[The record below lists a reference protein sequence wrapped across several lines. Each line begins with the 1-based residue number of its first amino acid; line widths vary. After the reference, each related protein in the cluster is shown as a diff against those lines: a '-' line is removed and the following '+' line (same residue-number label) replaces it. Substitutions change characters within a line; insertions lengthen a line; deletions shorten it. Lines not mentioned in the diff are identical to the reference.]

1 MIYKI
6 IGVFDALIQRALP
19 IQCVGDM
26 PDEDIIESHRR
37 AVIMKKIPEDLAV
50 NYVLFRYGSFNDESG
65 DFDLESKPVKLCSLA
80 DFIPGKK
87 QVDKPAEVT
96 SNVNN

>member
-6 IGVFDALIQRALP
+6 IGVFDALIERALP

-37 AVIMKKIPEDLAV
+37 AVLMKKIPEDLAV
-50 NYVLFRYGSFNDESG
+50 NYILYKYGSFNDESG
-65 DFDLESKPVKLCSLA
+65 AFDLESKPVKLCALA
-80 DFIPGKK
+80 DFIPNKK
-87 QVDKPAEVT
+87 QVDKPVEAQ
-96 SNVNN
+96 SNGN